1 MYPLL
6 KRVFDT
12 FSSLISLVVLSPLLA
27 VIAIRIINDSPGPVF
42 FRGTRMGRFG
52 RPFRIYKFRTMV
64 IDAEKLGGPSTSD
77 NDPRITRVGGVLRK
91 YKLDELPQLINIIKG
106 EMSFVGPRPEV
117 PQYVA
122 LFSEEEKAIL
132 SVRPGIT
139 DWASIG
145 NPDEGAALA
154 GSQDPEKTY
163 LEKIRPEKIR
173 LQLAYVRS
181 PSFWTDIRILAET
194 FMVLLRTRSPFQSS
208 PGKGEAKRINARNV

>member
-6 KRVFDT
+6 KRVFDIL
-12 FSSLISLVVLSPLLA
+12 SALVSLIILSPLLA
-27 VIAIRIINDSPGPVF
+27 VIAIRIIKDSPGPVF
-42 FRGTRMGRFG
+42 FRGTRTGRFG
-52 RPFRIYKFRTMV
+52 KPFRIYKFRTMV
-64 IDAEKLGGPSTSD
+64 INAEKLGGPSTSD
-77 NDPRITRVGGVLRK
+77 NDPRITRVGRPLRK
-91 YKLDELPQLINIIKG
+91 YKVDELPQLINILKG

-122 LFSEEEKAIL
+122 LFSEDEKIIL
-132 SVRPGIT
+132 TVRPGIT

-154 GSQDPEKTY
+154 DSPDPEKTY

-194 FMVLLRTRSPFQSS
+194 LNVLLRTRSPFHS
-208 PGKGEAKRINARNV
+208 PHAKKEAERLNARKV